1 MKDTMTVCKYM
12 ARVKKIRRGFLNNDI
27 DSHFTE
33 DDFDFDFDA
42 FDWDGVLDRFLEERE
57 WFDYEDD
64 DLDLAHLLDYLDSYD
79 YDQSEVSPWAVFL

>member
-1 MKDTMTVCKYM
+1 MTVCKYM

-27 DSHFTE
+27 DAREYTE

-57 WFDYEDD
+57 WFDD
-64 DLDLAHLLDYLDSYD
+64 
-79 YDQSEVSPWAVFL
+79 